1 METTTLKDLNDIL
14 FDLKGIRARA
24 SEQKRE
30 IGIDMNKRFA
40 CADDEEWIEYL
51 LDSLGDCMDYIDKLT
66 DDVEQVEF
74 YTRRIVE
81 DVEMSQLSAKV
92 RKVA

>member
-1 METTTLKDLNDIL
+1 METTLKDLNDIL
-14 FDLKGIRARA
+14 FDLKGIVARA
-24 SEQKRE
+24 DNQKRE

-74 YTRRIVE
+74 YTKRIV
-81 DVEMSQLSAKV
+81 DDIEMAQLSNKIRGEA
-92 RKVA
+92 